1 MISPTFSDCAKEKEI
16 VQVIADDAHHN
27 GLPERGV
34 AAPLRKFRDRAL
46 AKVKVPELVTP
57 VKESQYVEGYRV
69 SQGVVIETTLYDKYK
84 KVAPPG
90 ADSKGPDKNRFFK
103 PNKI

>member
-1 MISPTFSDCAKEKEI
+1 MVDYRDPVK
-16 VQVIADDAHHN
+16 
-27 GLPERGV
+27 
-34 AAPLRKFRDRAL
+34 KFRLNAL

-69 SQGVVIETTLYDKYK
+69 SGGVVIETTLYDKYK
-84 KVAPPG
+84 RV
-90 ADSKGPDKNRFFK
+90 NNK